1 MENMFSNTG
10 LTSSE
15 ANHITNVT
23 KELVKDIKFVVI
35 PSFDVNRNNPGII
48 LGLEITK

>member
-1 MENMFSNTG
+1 MENILSNKE

-23 KELVKDIKFVVI
+23 KELVKDIDSK
-35 PSFDVNRNNPGII
+35 
-48 LGLEITK
+48 TKRLNLFTSTIHQRWARTPL